1 MERKSLVVLIL
12 MIAACV
18 AAGVLGAYSH
28 KRNIVE
34 VLYRDVTVTED
45 IVFDDDETVEKYGG
59 AVTIPAGMTGTIR
72 NMVNSKGDAAGEGL
86 IRAEFKLDDGTFIMA
101 AIPADPDAD
110 TGSYRFVI
118 DVNKIESGQMIL
130 SEYRQTRE
138 TYKTRVRN
146 TWVLGILTGIVSA
159 ILLTAFFV
167 ILNRQLLKQN
177 KSTAIVFRLLIDVAI
192 IAAVVILF
200 EYLTLLYI

>member
-12 MIAACV
+12 MVAACV

-28 KRNIVE
+28 ERNIVE

-45 IVFDDDETVEKYGG
+45 IVFDDDETVKKYGG

-72 NMVNSKGDAAGEGL
+72 NMVNSRGDAAGEGR

-118 DVNKIESGQMIL
+118 DVNKIESGQTIL

-138 TYKTRVRN
+138 TCKTRVRN
-146 TWVLGILTGIVSA
+146 TWILGILTGIVAA

-167 ILNRQLLKQN
+167 ILNRQMLKHN
-177 KSTAIVFRLLIDVAI
+177 KSTAIVFRLLIAVTI

-200 EYLTLLYI
+200 EYETLLYI